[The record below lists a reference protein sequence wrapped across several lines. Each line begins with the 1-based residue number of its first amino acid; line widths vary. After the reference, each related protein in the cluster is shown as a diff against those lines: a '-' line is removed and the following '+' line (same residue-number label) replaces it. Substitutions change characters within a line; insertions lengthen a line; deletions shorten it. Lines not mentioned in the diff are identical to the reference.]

1 MDQAQDRAAMAPAQA
16 GSMAAG
22 AMAPGLVAAGPAA
35 PAPAAAAAGAAGPAT
50 AGGTAAPG
58 VAGRADPAG
67 EPRQQ
72 ARRHDL
78 RDPETQRMM
87 QARRAAIN
95 AERRAR
101 GLPGLGTEARR
112 AAAERRR
119 AEEAKAF
126 ARARARRAAIG
137 KAWTAARRLAFL
149 EALAETGNATRAAER
164 AGCHVETARRLA
176 DRDPAFAAAWVD
188 AMRAWRDS
196 LDGALREAAIRAYGT
211 LAANGGFGKRPAVS
225 ERLALW
231 LAQGMAPGGK
241 APVEPRAAPHLSGID
256 GEAEEEEL
264 ERLLEELAR
273 KMGSP
278 FAPAE
283 AAGAMAGEDGTGGAG
298 MADQPEGG
306 GGPVG
311 REAGS
316 AAATAAGGR

>member
-1 MDQAQDRAAMAPAQA
+1 MDEARNRAAMAPAQA
-16 GSMAAG
+16 GSVPDCGDAA
-22 AMAPGLVAAGPAA
+22 AAAGPAA
-35 PAPAAAAAGAAGPAT
+35 GGPEAGSVPAAPGMAGPA
-50 AGGTAAPG
+50 
-58 VAGRADPAG
+58 DHAG
-67 EPRQQ
+67 EPDRQR
-72 ARRHDL
+72 RRHDL
-78 RDPETQRMM
+78 RDPEVQRMM

-119 AEEAKAF
+119 AEEARAF
-126 ARARARRAAIG
+126 ARARARRATTG
-137 KAWTAARRLAFL
+137 RWWTTARRLAFL

-176 DRDPAFAAAWVD
+176 DRDPAFAAAWVE

-241 APVEPRAAPHLSGID
+241 PPVEPRAAPHLSGID
-256 GEAEEEEL
+256 GEAEEAEL

-283 AAGAMAGEDGTGGAG
+283 GAGSMPGEDAAGGADAPAGAAGAPGAG
-298 MADQPEGG
+298 D
-306 GGPVG
+306 
-311 REAGS
+311 
-316 AAATAAGGR
+316 AAATTAGGC

>member
-1 MDQAQDRAAMAPAQA
+1 MDEAQDREAMAPAAA
-16 GSMAAG
+16 GSMA
-22 AMAPGLVAAGPAA
+22 VGPAV
-35 PAPAAAAAGAAGPAT
+35 AGGPA
-50 AGGTAAPG
+50 GSGT
-58 VAGRADPAG
+58 AG
-67 EPRQQ
+67 EPR
-72 ARRHDL
+72 RRPDGSL
-78 RDPETQRMM
+78 DFRDPAAQRLMH
-87 QARRAAIN
+87 ARRAAIN

-101 GLPGLGTEARR
+101 GLPALGTEARR

-137 KAWTAARRLAFL
+137 KAWTTARRLAFL
-149 EALAETGNATRAAER
+149 EALAETGNATRAAEQ
-164 AGCHVETARRLA
+164 AGCHVESARRLA
-176 DRDPAFAAAWVD
+176 DRDPGFAAAWVD

-225 ERLALW
+225 EKMALW

-256 GEAEEEEL
+256 GEAEEAEL

-283 AAGAMAGEDGTGGAG
+283 AAGTMPGEAGTGGADAPG
-298 MADQPEGG
+298 D
-306 GGPVG
+306 
-311 REAGS
+311 AGAPGQAG
-316 AAATAAGGR
+316 AAASAAGGR